1 MQGTVYH
8 LERNMAMI
16 WTSDNFLVRVRKQP
30 HFSIGDKIRF
40 TPDDLIQGPQGR
52 PSVLSY
58 RQIGTILAGVM
69 LSLAVLLYFLQ
80 SMLAGF
86 FLPPPAVLVTVDINP
101 IVLFSV
107 AADGTVV
114 SATAQNQ
121 DAQKLKLGAL
131 PGQPFAAAL
140 ESVVRQVTD
149 AGIIDPADGVLD
161 YVVVTTVDLGDHDET
176 LEDLAGLLDQAAI
189 QNQTLSAVNLILTE
203 ADASELDQAR
213 TASIPL
219 GLIAITEQT
228 GLATSGE
235 TIKSFFA
242 NPEHAQSLEAKTTGG
257 QLLKVKPQVNPS
269 QKLLSE
275 IDRGNPEPAP
285 VTATLLEAGDD
296 KKDQTPAATSPAVEK
311 KAETPAATSP
321 AVEKKAETPAA
332 TSPAVEKKAETPAA
346 TSPAVEKKAETPAA
360 TSPAV
365 EKKAETPAATS
376 PAVEKKAESQQAPGQ
391 VKK

>member
-40 TPDDLIQGPQGR
+40 TPDDLIQGPQR
-52 PSVLSY
+52 PSVGPFLPSD
-58 RQIGTILAGVM
+58 RDDPGWCDAKPGGPFV
-69 LSLAVLLYFLQ
+69 FLQ

-101 IVLFSV
+101 SVLFSV

-235 TIKSFFA
+235 TIKSFL
-242 NPEHAQSLEAKTTGG
+242 QT
-257 QLLKVKPQVNPS
+257 
-269 QKLLSE
+269 LSMHNHSRPRQRV
-275 IDRGNPEPAP
+275 DN
-285 VTATLLEAGDD
+285 
-296 KKDQTPAATSPAVEK
+296 S
-311 KAETPAATSP
+311 
-321 AVEKKAETPAA
+321 
-332 TSPAVEKKAETPAA
+332 
-346 TSPAVEKKAETPAA
+346 
-360 TSPAV
+360 
-365 EKKAETPAATS
+365 
-376 PAVEKKAESQQAPGQ
+376 
-391 VKK
+391 